1 MESRSFDL
9 DFSGIGNGLV
19 LLRESGILTGVNMQ
33 LWLWTATVRL
43 LHGDAPATVIAPD
56 QHTARRMIE
65 AQYGSGSILGDYV
78 HCVKEI
84 G

>member
-1 MESRSFDL
+1 
-9 DFSGIGNGLV
+9 
-19 LLRESGILTGVNMQ
+19 MQ